1 MAEAH
6 QLFSL
11 SSDEKR
17 LKHDNNSQS
26 CSAWIHSDSGFF
38 FFSILFSSSPTQT
51 LGPLLVSLLIPR
63 LQMVVKL
70 TFESSNGFFRI
81 KKKSQLRRECN
92 TDFMFCRENR
102 ERILLEITMHLTA
115 LALILVVTGI
125 AKGK

>member
-1 MAEAH
+1 
-6 QLFSL
+6 
-11 SSDEKR
+11 
-17 LKHDNNSQS
+17 
-26 CSAWIHSDSGFF
+26 
-38 FFSILFSSSPTQT
+38 
-51 LGPLLVSLLIPR
+51 
-63 LQMVVKL
+63 MVVKL
-70 TFESSNGFFRI
+70 TFESSNGFFGI

>member
-38 FFSILFSSSPTQT
+38 FFNFILIISNPDVGTF
-51 LGPLLVSLLIPR
+51 VSLP
-63 LQMVVKL
+63 
-70 TFESSNGFFRI
+70 FNSEAPNG
-81 KKKSQLRRECN
+81 S
-92 TDFMFCRENR
+92 
-102 ERILLEITMHLTA
+102 EINF
-115 LALILVVTGI
+115 
-125 AKGK
+125 